1 MMEFFRINTIIG
13 LVITI
18 LFYALVLIVAVPVL
32 IADCREK
39 HISIWDA
46 FNKIIIREVYEWN
59 DKPPIIIVLMMICAM
74 LEGIFAWEVHYPFV
88 IWLAFRKTDEEIKNK
103 IDETD

>member
-1 MMEFFRINTIIG
+1 MEFFRINTIIG

-18 LFYALVLIVAVPVL
+18 LFYALLLIVAVPAL

-59 DKPPIIIVLMMICAM
+59 DKPPIIIVLIMICAM
-74 LEGIFAWEVHYPFV
+74 LEGIFAWEIRYPCV
-88 IWLAFRKTDEEIKNK
+88 IWVICSRIKEETDK

>member
-1 MMEFFRINTIIG
+1 MEFFRINTIIG

-18 LFYALVLIVAVPVL
+18 LFYALLLIVAVPAC

-39 HISIWDA
+39 HISMWDV
-46 FNKIIIREVYEWN
+46 FNKVIIRGVYGWK
-59 DKPPIIIVLMMICAM
+59 DKPPIIIVLIMICAM
-74 LEGIFAWEVHYPFV
+74 LEGIFAWEIHYPFGIWV
-88 IWLAFRKTDEEIKNK
+88 ICKTTNEEIDK

>member
-18 LFYALVLIVAVPVL
+18 LFYALLLIVAVPTL
-32 IADCREK
+32 TAECREK
-39 HISIWDA
+39 HISVWDV

-59 DKPPIIIVLMMICAM
+59 DKPPIIMVLLMICAM
-74 LEGIFAWEVHYPFV
+74 IEGIFLWEIHYPFV
-88 IWLAFRKTDEEIKNK
+88 IWIICRKTDEETDK

>member
-1 MMEFFRINTIIG
+1 MEFFRINTIIG

-18 LFYALVLIVAVPVL
+18 LFYALVLIIGVPAC

-39 HISIWDA
+39 HISIWDD
-46 FNKIIIREVYEWN
+46 FNKVVIREVYGWN
-59 DKPPIIIVLMMICAM
+59 DKPPIIIVLIMIYAM
-74 LEGIFAWEVHYPFV
+74 LEGIFAWEIHYPLGIWV
-88 IWLAFRKTDEEIKNK
+88 ICRIANEETDK